1 MSWYVSLSSS
11 KASHKESFG
20 YQFSICLST
29 NIPWTFPFFSC
40 SNFGPMFYT
49 SYKPLTFSPQ
59 SLFFP
64 DHFLHD
70 LCPSHSFPITMWLLI
85 LWELILSSGFIVWT
99 LPTSREFC
107 HCIPL
112 ISLWFLKRCFGV
124 LSQFLSLD
132 LYKRLGVERDHWPGS
147 RETWSVEGE
156 TRGEWAVLNAV
167 SISYQIK

>member
-1 MSWYVSLSSS
+1 MDAARDTDTQATVGSWGGWGCQPAAHPAPGAPGTYRWPAAPGACHAPGEWHTYV
-11 KASHKESFG
+11 
-20 YQFSICLST
+20 
-29 NIPWTFPFFSC
+29 
-40 SNFGPMFYT
+40 
-49 SYKPLTFSPQ
+49 
-59 SLFFP
+59 
-64 DHFLHD
+64 
-70 LCPSHSFPITMWLLI
+70 
-85 LWELILSSGFIVWT
+85 SSGFIVRT
-99 LPTSREFC
+99 LPTSHEFC

-156 TRGEWAVLNAV
+156 TRGEWAVLNSV